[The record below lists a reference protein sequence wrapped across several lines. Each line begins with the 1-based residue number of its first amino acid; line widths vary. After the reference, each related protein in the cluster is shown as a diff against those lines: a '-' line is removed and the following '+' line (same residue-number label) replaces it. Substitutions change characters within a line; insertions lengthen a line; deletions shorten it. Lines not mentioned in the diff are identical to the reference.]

1 MVATGEEVLQSL
13 IWAAAAW
20 SPVCIDVVLC
30 PVVTNWEP
38 PIHHIAGAND
48 AIDWVMRSHIANSI
62 PFYEVEGINVNYNVK
77 PSNDVVDHWWRSV
90 AKFYVGSE
98 MCCDPGTTKLEHRT
112 VAREWRKPTQ

>member
-48 AIDWVMRSHIANSI
+48 AIDWVMRSHIANGI

-90 AKFYVGSE
+90 GKFYVGLEVSSNPVPAE
-98 MCCDPGTTKLEHRT
+98 LEHCT
-112 VAREWRKPTQ
+112 IAGEWFKPA